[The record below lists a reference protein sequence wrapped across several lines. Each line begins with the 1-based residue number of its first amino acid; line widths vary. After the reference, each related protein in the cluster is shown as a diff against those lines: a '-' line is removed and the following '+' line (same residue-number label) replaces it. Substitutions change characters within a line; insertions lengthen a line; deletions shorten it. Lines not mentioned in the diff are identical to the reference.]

1 MIGGVKMTVQIET
14 APEEILLEGQTV
26 EQKVNDFIQA
36 EMQKLEQQHLL
47 ARDNLNRAKANAK
60 REYLDHCKRHLCG
73 NAVQVMQQFEK
84 LAREGWS
91 VDLKSM
97 QLLPGFCDLWL
108 TPPDKVLKAGI
119 RKAQRE
125 AVAAY
130 KLRLEV
136 ERKNA
141 LDTIQKA
148 AGDLFDQLTVQQAIE
163 EQKRRRDA
171 LISKIVM
178 GEN

>member
-1 MIGGVKMTVQIET
+1 MTIQIET

-26 EQKVNDFIQA
+26 EQKVNDFINA

-47 ARDNLNRAKANAK
+47 ARDNLNRAKAQAK
-60 REYLDHCKRHLCG
+60 RDYLDHCKRHLCG

-91 VDLKSM
+91 VDLRSM
-97 QLLPGFCDLWL
+97 QLLPGYCDLWL
-108 TPPDKVLKAGI
+108 TPPDKMIKAGI

-141 LDTIQKA
+141 LDMIQIA
-148 AGDLFDQLTVQQAIE
+148 AGELYDKLTVQQAIE

-178 GEN
+178 GEK

>member
-1 MIGGVKMTVQIET
+1 MTVQIET

-73 NAVQVMQQFEK
+73 NAVQVMQQFQT
-84 LAREGWS
+84 LAREGWTL
-91 VDLKSM
+91 DLRSM

-119 RKAQRE
+119 RAAQRE
-125 AVAAY
+125 AVASY
-130 KLRLEV
+130 RLKMEV

-141 LDTIQKA
+141 LSTIQIR
-148 AGDLFDQLTVQQAIE
+148 AGELYDELVVQEAIE
-163 EQKRRRDA
+163 KQKRARDA

-178 GEN
+178 GEK

>member
-1 MIGGVKMTVQIET
+1 MIEVENALPEMDTRSVEEQVQ
-14 APEEILLEGQTV
+14 
-26 EQKVNDFIQA
+26 DFIQA

-47 ARDNLNRAKANAK
+47 ARDNLNRAKATAK

-97 QLLPGFCDLWL
+97 QLLPGYCDLWL

-125 AVAAY
+125 AVQAY

-141 LDTIQKA
+141 LDTIQIA
-148 AGDLFDQLTVQQAIE
+148 AGELFDQLTVQEAIE
-163 EQKRRRDA
+163 KQKRRRDA

-178 GEN
+178 GEK

>member
-1 MIGGVKMTVQIET
+1 MIEVENALPEMDTRSVEEQVQ
-14 APEEILLEGQTV
+14 
-26 EQKVNDFIQA
+26 DFIQA

-47 ARDNLNRAKANAK
+47 ARDNLNRAKATAK

-84 LAREGWS
+84 LAREGWTL
-91 VDLKSM
+91 DLRTM
-97 QLLPGFCDLWL
+97 QLLPGFADLYL
-108 TPPDKVLKAGI
+108 TPPDKVIKAGI

-136 ERKNA
+136 DRKNA

-148 AGDLFDQLTVQQAIE
+148 AGELYDELVVQEAIE
-163 EQKRRRDA
+163 KQKRVRDA
-171 LISKIVM
+171 LISKIVI
-178 GEN
+178 GEK

>member
-1 MIGGVKMTVQIET
+1 MTVQIET

-60 REYLDHCKRHLCG
+60 RDYLDHCKRHLCG

-84 LAREGWS
+84 LAREGWTL
-91 VDLKSM
+91 DLRSM
-97 QLLPGFCDLWL
+97 QLLPGFCDLYL
-108 TPPDKVLKAGI
+108 TPPDKVIKAGI

-178 GEN
+178 GEK

>member
-1 MIGGVKMTVQIET
+1 MTVQIET

-36 EMQKLEQQHLL
+36 EMQKLEQQKIL

-60 REYLDHCKRHLCG
+60 RDYLDHCKRHLCG

-84 LAREGWS
+84 LAREGWTL
-91 VDLKSM
+91 DLRSM

-178 GEN
+178 GEK

>member
-1 MIGGVKMTVQIET
+1 MTIQIET

-26 EQKVNDFIQA
+26 EQKVNDFIKA

-60 REYLDHCKRHLCG
+60 RDYLDHCKRHLCG

-84 LAREGWS
+84 LAREGWTL
-91 VDLKSM
+91 DLRSM

-108 TPPDKVLKAGI
+108 TPPDKMTKAGI

-141 LDTIQKA
+141 LDTIQKRA
-148 AGDLFDQLTVQQAIE
+148 ADLYDELVVQEAIE
-163 EQKRRRDA
+163 KQKRVRDA

-178 GEN
+178 GEK

>member
-1 MIGGVKMTVQIET
+1 MIEVENATPEMDTRSVEEQVQ
-14 APEEILLEGQTV
+14 
-26 EQKVNDFIQA
+26 DFIQA
-36 EMQKLEQQHLL
+36 EIQKLEQQKIL
-47 ARDNLNRAKANAK
+47 ARDNLNRAKATAK
-60 REYLDHCKRHLCG
+60 RDYLDHCKRHLCG

-97 QLLPGFCDLWL
+97 QLLPGFADLWL
-108 TPPDKVLKAGI
+108 TPPDKVIKAGI
-119 RKAQRE
+119 RAAQRE

-141 LDTIQKA
+141 LDSIQIR
-148 AGDLFDQLTVQQAIE
+148 AGELYDELVVREAIE

-178 GEN
+178 GEK

>member
-1 MIGGVKMTVQIET
+1 MIEVEN
-14 APEEILLEGQTV
+14 ALPEMDTRSV
-26 EQKVNDFIQA
+26 EEQVRDFVDV

-47 ARDNLNRAKANAK
+47 ARDNLNRAKSNAK
-60 REYLDHCKRHLCG
+60 RDYLDHCKRHLCG
-73 NAVQVMQQFEK
+73 NAVQVLQQFEK
-84 LAREGWS
+84 LAREGWKL
-91 VDLKSM
+91 DINNM
-97 QLLPGFCDLWL
+97 QILPGFADLYL
-108 TPPDKVLKAGI
+108 TPPDATIKAGI

-141 LDTIQKA
+141 LDSIQIR
-148 AGDLFDQLTVQQAIE
+148 AGELYDELVVQQAID

-171 LISKIVM
+171 LISKIIM
-178 GEN
+178 GEK

>member
-1 MIGGVKMTVQIET
+1 MIELENMPEVDTRSVEEQVQ
-14 APEEILLEGQTV
+14 
-26 EQKVNDFIQA
+26 DFIDV

-97 QLLPGFCDLWL
+97 QLLPGYCDLWL

-148 AGDLFDQLTVQQAIE
+148 AGDLFDQLTVQEAIE
-163 EQKRRRDA
+163 KQKRARDA
-171 LISKIVM
+171 LISKMVM
-178 GEN
+178 GEK

>member
-1 MIGGVKMTVQIET
+1 MIEVEN

-26 EQKVNDFIQA
+26 EQKVNDFIKA

-60 REYLDHCKRHLCG
+60 RDYLDHCKRHLCG
-73 NAVQVMQQFEK
+73 NAVQVLQQFEK
-84 LAREGWS
+84 LAREGWKL
-91 VDLKSM
+91 DINNM
-97 QLLPGFCDLWL
+97 QILPGFADLYL
-108 TPPDKVLKAGI
+108 TPPDATIKAGI

-141 LDTIQKA
+141 LDTIQKRA
-148 AGDLFDQLTVQQAIE
+148 ADLYDELVVQEAIE
-163 EQKRRRDA
+163 KQKRVRDA

-178 GEN
+178 GEK

>member
-1 MIGGVKMTVQIET
+1 MIEVENALPEMDTRSVEEQVQ
-14 APEEILLEGQTV
+14 
-26 EQKVNDFIQA
+26 DFIQA

-60 REYLDHCKRHLCG
+60 RDYLDHCKRHLCG
-73 NAVQVMQQFEK
+73 QAVQVMQQFQT
-84 LAREGWS
+84 LAREGWT

-178 GEN
+178 GEK

>member
-1 MIGGVKMTVQIET
+1 MIEVAN

-26 EQKVNDFIQA
+26 EQKVNDFITA

-47 ARDNLNRAKANAK
+47 ARDNINRAKADAK
-60 REYLDHCKRHLCG
+60 KDYLEHCRRHLCG

-84 LAREGWS
+84 LAREGWKL
-91 VDLKSM
+91 DINNM
-97 QLLPGFCDLWL
+97 QILPGFADLYL
-108 TPPDKVLKAGI
+108 TPPDATIKAGI

-148 AGDLFDQLTVQQAIE
+148 AGDLFNQLTVQQAIE

-178 GEN
+178 GEK

>member
-1 MIGGVKMTVQIET
+1 MIEVEN
-14 APEEILLEGQTV
+14 ALPEMDTRSV
-26 EQKVNDFIQA
+26 EEKVNDFIQA
-36 EMQKLEQQHLL
+36 ELQKLEQQKIL
-47 ARDNLNRAKANAK
+47 ARDNINRAKANAK

-84 LAREGWS
+84 LAREGWTL
-91 VDLKSM
+91 DLKSM

-119 RKAQRE
+119 RKAQAE
-125 AVAAY
+125 AVKAFR
-130 KLRLEV
+130 LRLEV

-178 GEN
+178 GEK

>member
-1 MIGGVKMTVQIET
+1 MIEVENMPEVDTRSVEEKVQ
-14 APEEILLEGQTV
+14 
-26 EQKVNDFIQA
+26 DFINA

-97 QLLPGFCDLWL
+97 QLLPGFCDLYL
-108 TPPDKVLKAGI
+108 TPPDKVIKAGI
-119 RKAQRE
+119 RAAQRE

-148 AGDLFDQLTVQQAIE
+148 AGDLFDQLTLQEAIE
-163 EQKRRRDA
+163 KQKRVRDA
-171 LISKIVM
+171 LISKLVL
-178 GEN
+178 GEKTAKASL

>member
-1 MIGGVKMTVQIET
+1 MIEVENALPEMDTRSVEEQVQ
-14 APEEILLEGQTV
+14 
-26 EQKVNDFIQA
+26 DFIQA

-84 LAREGWS
+84 LTREGWTL
-91 VDLKSM
+91 DLKSM

-141 LDTIQKA
+141 LDTIQKT

-171 LISKIVM
+171 LISKMVM
-178 GEN
+178 GEK

>member
-1 MIGGVKMTVQIET
+1 MIEVEN
-14 APEEILLEGQTV
+14 ALPEMDTRSV
-26 EQKVNDFIQA
+26 EEKVNDFIQA
-36 EMQKLEQQHLL
+36 EMQKLEQQKIL
-47 ARDNLNRAKANAK
+47 ARDNLNRAKAQAK

-108 TPPDKVLKAGI
+108 TPPDKMIKAGI
-119 RKAQRE
+119 RAAQRE

-136 ERKNA
+136 DRKNA
-141 LDTIQKA
+141 LDSIQIR
-148 AGDLFDQLTVQQAIE
+148 AGELYDELVVQEAIE
-163 EQKRRRDA
+163 KQKRIRDA
-171 LISKIVM
+171 LISKIIM
-178 GEN
+178 GEK

>member
-1 MIGGVKMTVQIET
+1 MIEVENATPEMDTRSVEEQVQ
-14 APEEILLEGQTV
+14 
-26 EQKVNDFIQA
+26 DFIQA

-47 ARDNLNRAKANAK
+47 ARDNLNRAKATAK
-60 REYLDHCKRHLCG
+60 RDYLDHCKRHLCG

-148 AGDLFDQLTVQQAIE
+148 AGDLFDQLTVQQAID

-171 LISKIVM
+171 LISKMVL
-178 GEN
+178 GEKMSKGSL

>member
-1 MIGGVKMTVQIET
+1 MIEVEN
-14 APEEILLEGQTV
+14 ALPEMDTRSV
-26 EQKVNDFIQA
+26 EEKVNDFIQA

-47 ARDNLNRAKANAK
+47 ARDNLNRAKATAK

-97 QLLPGFCDLWL
+97 QLLPGYCDLWL

-125 AVAAY
+125 AVQAY

-141 LDTIQKA
+141 LDTIQKR
-148 AGDLFDQLTVQQAIE
+148 AGDLFDQLTVQEAIE
-163 EQKRRRDA
+163 KQKRARDA
-171 LISKIVM
+171 LISKLVL
-178 GEN
+178 GEKTAKASL

>member
-1 MIGGVKMTVQIET
+1 MIEVENALPEMDTRSVEEQVQ
-14 APEEILLEGQTV
+14 
-26 EQKVNDFIQA
+26 DFIRV

-47 ARDNLNRAKANAK
+47 ARDNLNRAKATAK

-178 GEN
+178 GEK

>member
-1 MIGGVKMTVQIET
+1 MIEVENATPEMDTRSVEEQVQ
-14 APEEILLEGQTV
+14 
-26 EQKVNDFIQA
+26 DFIQA
-36 EMQKLEQQHLL
+36 EMQKLEQQKIL
-47 ARDNLNRAKANAK
+47 ARDNLNRAKAQAK
-60 REYLDHCKRHLCG
+60 RDYLDHCKRHLCG

-84 LAREGWS
+84 LAREGWTL
-91 VDLKSM
+91 DLRSM

-148 AGDLFDQLTVQQAIE
+148 AGDLFNQLTVQQAIE

-178 GEN
+178 GEK

>member
-1 MIGGVKMTVQIET
+1 MIEVENALPEMDTRSVEEQVQ
-14 APEEILLEGQTV
+14 
-26 EQKVNDFIQA
+26 DFIQA

-47 ARDNLNRAKANAK
+47 ARDNLNRAKATAK

-97 QLLPGFCDLWL
+97 QLLPGFADLWL
-108 TPPDKVLKAGI
+108 TPPDKVIKAGI
-119 RKAQRE
+119 RAAQRE

-141 LDTIQKA
+141 LDTIQIR
-148 AGDLFDQLTVQQAIE
+148 AGEMYDDLVVQQAVD
-163 EQKRRRDA
+163 EQKRRRDS
-171 LISKIVM
+171 LISKIIM
-178 GEN
+178 GEK

>member
-1 MIGGVKMTVQIET
+1 MTVQIET

-26 EQKVNDFIQA
+26 EQKVNDFIKA

-60 REYLDHCKRHLCG
+60 RDYLDHCKRHLCG

-84 LAREGWS
+84 LAREGWTL
-91 VDLKSM
+91 DLRSM
-97 QLLPGFCDLWL
+97 QLLPGFCDLYL
-108 TPPDKVLKAGI
+108 TPPDKVIKAGI

-178 GEN
+178 GEK

>member
-1 MIGGVKMTVQIET
+1 MTVQIET
-14 APEEILLEGQTV
+14 APEEILLAGQTV

-36 EMQKLEQQHLL
+36 EMQKLEQQKIL
-47 ARDNLNRAKANAK
+47 ARDNLNRAKATAK
-60 REYLDHCKRHLCG
+60 REYLDHCKRHVCG

-148 AGDLFDQLTVQQAIE
+148 AADLYDELVVQEAIE

-178 GEN
+178 GEK

>member
-1 MIGGVKMTVQIET
+1 MIEVENALPEMDTRSVEEKVQ
-14 APEEILLEGQTV
+14 
-26 EQKVNDFIQA
+26 DFIQE

-47 ARDNLNRAKANAK
+47 ARDNINRAKANAK
-60 REYLDHCKRHLCG
+60 RDYLDHCKRHLCG

-91 VDLKSM
+91 VDIKSM
-97 QLLPGFCDLWL
+97 QVMPGYCDLWL
-108 TPPDKVLKAGI
+108 TPPDKMIKAGI
-119 RKAQRE
+119 RAAQRE

-148 AGDLFDQLTVQQAIE
+148 AGELFNELVVQEAIE
-163 EQKRRRDA
+163 KQRRVRDA
-171 LISKIVM
+171 LISKMVL
-178 GEN
+178 GEKMSKTSL

>member
-1 MIGGVKMTVQIET
+1 MIEVAN

-26 EQKVNDFIQA
+26 EQKVNDFITA

-47 ARDNLNRAKANAK
+47 ARDNINRAKADAK
-60 REYLDHCKRHLCG
+60 RDYLEHCRRHLCG

-84 LAREGWS
+84 LAREGWK
-91 VDLKSM
+91 VDITNM
-97 QLLPGFCDLWL
+97 QILPGFVDLYL
-108 TPPDKVLKAGI
+108 TPPDATIKAGI
-119 RKAQRE
+119 RAAQRE

-148 AGDLFDQLTVQQAIE
+148 AGELYDELVVQEAFE
-163 EQKRRRDA
+163 KQKRVRDA
-171 LISKIVM
+171 LITKLVL
-178 GEN
+178 GEK

>member
-1 MIGGVKMTVQIET
+1 MIEVENALPEMDTRTIEEKVQ
-14 APEEILLEGQTV
+14 
-26 EQKVNDFIQA
+26 DFIQA

-73 NAVQVMQQFEK
+73 AAVHVMAQFEK

-97 QLLPGFCDLWL
+97 QVMPGYCDLWL
-108 TPPDKVLKAGI
+108 DPPDKVLKAGI

-125 AVAAY
+125 AVQAFR
-130 KLRLEV
+130 LRLEV
-136 ERKNA
+136 DRKNA

-148 AGDLFDQLTVQQAIE
+148 AGDLFDQLTLQEAIE
-163 EQKRRRDA
+163 KQKRVRDA
-171 LISKIVM
+171 LITKLVL
-178 GEN
+178 GEK